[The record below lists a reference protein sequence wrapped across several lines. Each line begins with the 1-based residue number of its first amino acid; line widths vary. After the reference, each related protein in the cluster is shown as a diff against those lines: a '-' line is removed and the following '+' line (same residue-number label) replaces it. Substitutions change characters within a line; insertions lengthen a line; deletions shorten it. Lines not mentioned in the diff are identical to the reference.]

1 MFFVTSLSKFDNN
14 KPPAPIIM
22 DGSYISLP
30 PNIGL
35 DTERIR
41 ILSEQGRARIEA
53 ENAVK
58 EAERKEKQEKRMRNG
73 GWKDRM
79 EQGLKG
85 MIRSVGVGKGNSE
98 KEKRQGGLKEGVEV
112 IR

>member
-1 MFFVTSLSKFDNN
+1 
-14 KPPAPIIM
+14 M

-58 EAERKEKQEKRMRNG
+58 EVERKEKQEKRMRTG
-73 GWKDRM
+73 GWKEKM

-85 MIRSVGVGKGNSE
+85 MIRSVGVGKGNPE
-98 KEKRQGGLKEGVEV
+98 KEKGQGGEKKGDE
-112 IR
+112 II

>member
-1 MFFVTSLSKFDNN
+1 
-14 KPPAPIIM
+14 M
-22 DGSYISLP
+22 DGSYISQT

-58 EAERKEKQEKRMRNG
+58 EAERKEK
-73 GWKDRM
+73 
-79 EQGLKG
+79 
-85 MIRSVGVGKGNSE
+85 
-98 KEKRQGGLKEGVEV
+98 
-112 IR
+112 